1 MRLTWFSASLCS
13 LVFLVGCGANTATL
27 NPSSAAAHAA
37 PIVLGTGLQTN
48 GVATN
53 RQIDVK
59 FSTAMDPSTI
69 TPKTFVLADA
79 KSGASIAGAVAYDAT
94 NFVASFK
101 PTTPLNVDTSYNA
114 AVTTGVASSGGVHL
128 AANYAFSFVTRNTSD
143 SSGLFVYETFPKD
156 GQTGVA
162 VTSNIQIVFSE
173 GAASSTVNSQ
183 TFVVRDSSSNVIP
196 GTVTYDILTN
206 YATFTPSAPFLP
218 GTTYRVVI
226 HGVTDLAGQPMLAAL
241 AFIFTTAAVV
251 VPPLQDLVFEA
262 DVTTGTISGWIY
274 TPSTSSIQQ
283 ASSGPSGVGP
293 VQLIPS
299 PDGST
304 LYVVMGNQPT
314 GVRGSNCLNANT
326 QVYSYAVDHT
336 TGTLAQENILTLS
349 GFCPSGASAAIDPLG
364 RFLYVGEVDATAS
377 TGLIDNIS
385 LTTGGHMSL
394 VSGSPFASPQPFITS
409 LTLSGAYLYGAS
421 NNLSGPN
428 GLLTFQRDLAA
439 GSVQFV
445 TATLLPPQD
454 SVAVSP
460 SGNTLYSLGTN
471 TGLITEYQISA
482 GALTQTGT
490 VAAPPAPTSY
500 VNFRLSVD
508 PQGRYVGVGSPNS
521 STLYNVDASGN
532 IIPTDPIVLVPAPG
546 TITFDTTG
554 AAATLTVESTSGA
567 ASVLYFFNLTTSI
580 AGGNYTFGPT
590 LVGPVAMFTK

>member
-1 MRLTWFSASLCS
+1 MRLIALSASLCT
-13 LVFLVGCGANTATL
+13 LLFLAGCGATGTLTTTAA
-27 NPSSAAAHAA
+27 SA
-37 PIVLGTGLQTN
+37 PTILGTGLQTN

-53 RQIDVK
+53 REIDVK

-69 TPKTFVLADA
+69 TPKTFLLADA
-79 KSGASIAGAVAYDAT
+79 KGGASIAGAVAYDAT

-101 PTTPLNVDTSYNA
+101 ATAPLDVNTSYNA
-114 AVTTGVASSGGVHL
+114 AVTTGVASSAGVHL

-143 SSGLFVYETFPKD
+143 TSGIFVYETFPKD
-156 GQTGVA
+156 GQIDVA
-162 VTSNIQIVFSE
+162 VNSNIQIVFSE
-173 GAASSTVNSQ
+173 GAASNTVNSQ
-183 TFVVRDSSSNVIP
+183 TFVVRDSSNNVIP

-218 GTTYRVVI
+218 GTPYHVVI
-226 HGVTDLAGQPMLAAL
+226 SGVTDLAGEPMPAAQ
-241 AFIFTTAAVV
+241 AFSFTTAAVV
-251 VPPLQDLVFEA
+251 VPLEDLVFEA
-262 DVTTGTISGWIY
+262 DVTTGTISGSIY
-274 TPSTSSIQQ
+274 TPSTNSIQQ

-304 LYVVMGNQPT
+304 LYVVMGDQPV
-314 GVRGSNCLNANT
+314 GVRGSNCLDGNT

-336 TGTLAQENILTLS
+336 LATLRQESIIILS
-349 GFCPSGASAAIDPLG
+349 GFCPGASAAIDLLG

-377 TGLIDNIS
+377 TALIDTIS
-385 LTTGGHMSL
+385 LSANGQMSL
-394 VSGSPFASPQPFITS
+394 VSGSPFTSPQPITS
-409 LTLSGAYLYGAS
+409 LALSGSYLYGAS
-421 NNLSGPN
+421 NNRTGPD
-428 GLLTFQRDLAA
+428 GLLTFQRDPAT

-445 TATLLPPQD
+445 TATPLPPQD

-460 SGNTLYSLGTN
+460 SGNTLYTVGTN

-521 STLYNVDASGN
+521 STLYSVDAYGN
-532 IIPTDPIVLVPAPG
+532 IIPTGTIVLAPAPG

-554 AAATLTVESTSGA
+554 AAATVTEESTSGVY
-567 ASVLYFFNLTTSI
+567 SVLNFYNFLGSTGI
-580 AGGNYTFGPT
+580 QYGNYTPGPT
-590 LVGPVAMFTK
+590 MLGPVTMFTK